1 MQPNPVQ
8 SIFNMSTIKADAE
21 VSTAEVSTAEV
32 STAEVSKRLGE
43 LSLFIPRVFPNITE
57 ERIRQVFLAKNYG
70 EVDHVDFVA
79 KVDKVGKKYN
89 SAYVHFNGNWFW
101 NDVSIAFREQ
111 VCFHSET
118 QIRLVYDEPWYW
130 IVLEN
135 TAVKEEEGS
144 ASCSASCSPLLTSIL
159 EKQRQAR
166 MEGVKTNLLG
176 KLVLDKISG
185 ANNNVAMNLVSED
198 YVKHIEEMNADLLD
212 KIQFVSEDYVRQI
225 EEMNTDLLEKVREQA
240 ERIKWLETMCG
251 STEITLSPL
260 PTDYCESP
268 LSSSF
273 SSSGSRPFPPNKY
286 KMVIDELA
294 TTDASAA
301 TDPKF
306 VGWL

>member
-1 MQPNPVQ
+1 M
-8 SIFNMSTIKADAE
+8 SAIMSTIKADAE
-21 VSTAEVSTAEV
+21 VSTAEMSA
-32 STAEVSKRLGE
+32 AEVSKRLGE

-57 ERIRQVFLAKNYG
+57 DRIKQVFLAKNCG

-101 NDVSIAFREQ
+101 NDESIAFREQ

-118 QIRLVYDEPWYW
+118 QTRLVYDEPWYW

-135 TAVKEEEGS
+135 TAVKEEEEES
-144 ASCSASCSPLLTSIL
+144 AGCSAGCSASCSPLLMSIL

-166 MEGVKTNLLG
+166 TEGGKTNLLG
-176 KLVLDKISG
+176 KLVLDKILGG

-225 EEMNTDLLEKVREQA
+225 EEMNADLLEKVQEQA

-268 LSSSF
+268 LSSSS
-273 SSSGSRPFPPNKY
+273 SSSGSTPFPANKY
-286 KMVIDELA
+286 KMVIGELA
-294 TTDASAA
+294 TDDST